1 MGLLLVVLTELLNLE
16 VLSITTAR
24 LICGYFLAV

>member
-1 MGLLLVVLTELLNLE
+1 MGLLLVVLTELLNSE

-24 LICGYFLAV
+24 LIHGCFLAV